1 MCGIIACIEESAKDN
16 LINGLKKMEYRGYD
30 SSGIAYFFK
39 NKIKTYKTISKI
51 NELEKIEDLFGVGI
65 GHTRWATHGKVTEQN
80 AHPIASFDQKI
91 FIVHNGIIENT
102 QYLKETFLKEIEFN
116 SQTDTEVLVNLIA
129 FFYQHYSIID
139 SIKKTLRLIE
149 GSYAFLLIVKDNPES
164 VYCATHNMPLL
175 LGVSSFSVCI
185 ASDILAFPDSIEK
198 YYRLPDGFLGEIN
211 IGSIKDKYPFEK
223 FNYKSKKLEE
233 TGRHYMLNEILE
245 EKDVIEKIHN
255 NFLKNES
262 VKALLKRIKK
272 VKSIAFIGSGSSY
285 NASMVAKY
293 FLDKNY
299 DIHTSCYMASE
310 FIYNQYPKADLYFI
324 ISQSGETADTIKAMN
339 KIDKYSYIV
348 SLTNVTTSTIATKAN
363 CNFDMLCGS
372 EVAVASTKA
381 FMASIFFFYMLFNN
395 KPEYKKIVSSIE
407 RILTNSNQIKEISE
421 KFKDENKII
430 FLGRGLDGIINN
442 ENSLKIKEIAY
453 ISIENYFGGELKH
466 GPLALIDKDSVVLI
480 LNTNLK
486 TNNIM
491 RTNIEEVMA
500 RGGQCYTISTILNN
514 KENDLYSFN
523 LINDESIFESTMFF
537 QMFAYFLAILKGYNP
552 DRPRNLAKS
561 VTVE

>member
-1 MCGIIACIEESAKDN
+1 
-16 LINGLKKMEYRGYD
+16 
-30 SSGIAYFFK
+30 
-39 NKIKTYKTISKI
+39 
-51 NELEKIEDLFGVGI
+51 
-65 GHTRWATHGKVTEQN
+65 
-80 AHPIASFDQKI
+80 
-91 FIVHNGIIENT
+91 
-102 QYLKETFLKEIEFN
+102 
-116 SQTDTEVLVNLIA
+116 
-129 FFYQHYSIID
+129 
-139 SIKKTLRLIE
+139 
-149 GSYAFLLIVKDNPES
+149 
-164 VYCATHNMPLL
+164 
-175 LGVSSFSVCI
+175 
-185 ASDILAFPDSIEK
+185 
-198 YYRLPDGFLGEIN
+198 
-211 IGSIKDKYPFEK
+211 
-223 FNYKSKKLEE
+223 
-233 TGRHYMLNEILE
+233 
-245 EKDVIEKIHN
+245 
-255 NFLKNES
+255 
-262 VKALLKRIKK
+262 
-272 VKSIAFIGSGSSY
+272 
-285 NASMVAKY
+285 MVAKY